1 MTNSENCALAR
12 DGKQDAY
19 QWRVVSEVFQLS
31 RSIICDQCL
40 VLKVKKE
47 GQLLR
52 ISVKQ
57 QRGHLTGF
65 GLIVVR

>member
-1 MTNSENCALAR
+1 MTNSDNCVLAR
-12 DGKQDAY
+12 DGQQDAY
-19 QWRVVSEVFQLS
+19 QWRLVLEIFQLS
-31 RSIICDQCL
+31 QSIICYQCL
-40 VLKVKKE
+40 MLKVKKE

-65 GLIVVR
+65 